1 MSKDLY
7 SDLSQL
13 LKEIQP
19 NSLLLIGDAAE
30 LEGVDAVAETQQISA
45 AGSRSALAGLGRF
58 DLVIVLDALNEL
70 DKKQGELLLGSL
82 KNLHAKRLLL
92 SQTPCSNWL
101 LQDFLAFA
109 MGELNHYPADADRP
123 EQQLFEYNIYS
134 YKSVP
139 EWLNNKFWANPNMWD
154 KGRW

>member
-1 MSKDLY
+1 MNKDLY

-19 NSLLLIGDAAE
+19 NSLLLIGDTAKLQSIE
-30 LEGVDAVAETQQISA
+30 AVAEVQQISTA
-45 AGSRSALAGLGRF
+45 DSLSALADLGRF
-58 DLVIVLDALNEL
+58 DLVIVLGALNEL

-92 SQTPCSNWL
+92 SHTPSPEWS

-109 MGELNHYPADADRP
+109 MSELNHYPVNADSP
-123 EQQLFEYNIYS
+123 EQQLFEYNIFS

-139 EWLNNKFWANPNMWD
+139 DWLNNKFWANPNMWD
-154 KGRW
+154 KQRW